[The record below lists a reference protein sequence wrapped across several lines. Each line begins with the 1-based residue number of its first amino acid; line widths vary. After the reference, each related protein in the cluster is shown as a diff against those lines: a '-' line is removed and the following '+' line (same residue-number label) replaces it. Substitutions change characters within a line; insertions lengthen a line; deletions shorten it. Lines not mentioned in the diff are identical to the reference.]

1 MSRRSPKHLNQSKCL
16 CLIKSMKRKIKVS
29 IIGCGNVG
37 VAIAADLAIRGH
49 DVTIVKTSR
58 TNESLFDK
66 IKANGNRILLKED
79 GTYKTGVVGC
89 LTHDFSNIAGADVV
103 ILTIQSTYHE
113 QVIEKMSKY
122 LYSDQIVVVVC
133 SYMSSFYFDKY
144 CKSKPVIAE
153 TTGPYLEGRIEDNDK
168 EVVFR
173 VGCRLTRSPLSV
185 YPARRADMCMRRLNR
200 LYMGFSDDYC
210 VIESGLLNPNM
221 ILHTVGSVMSIP
233 RIEYSDGDFCMY
245 REAYARKNNATLHIM
260 LSLDDEKKKVLR
272 ELGCKPI
279 DIFVAGGFLGNPIES
294 FYNYSESSDRAI
306 SPTSVRSRYIM
317 EDVGQG
323 LVLLESTAKLIG
335 VEVPVASSLINIASA
350 ALDCDFRATGRTL
363 QRLGADGYV
372 DLYRRT

>member
-1 MSRRSPKHLNQSKCL
+1 MSSKRL
-16 CLIKSMKRKIKVS
+16 RVS
-29 IIGCGNVG
+29 VIGCGNVG
-37 VAIAADLAIRGH
+37 VAIAADLAIGGH

-58 TNESLFDK
+58 TNESLFEK
-66 IKANGNRILLKED
+66 IKANGNRILLKEN
-79 GTYKTGVVGC
+79 GAYRTGVVSC

-103 ILTIQSTYHE
+103 VLTIQSTYHE

-153 TTGPYLEGRIEDNDK
+153 ATGPYLEGRIEDNDK
-168 EVVFR
+168 DVVFR

-185 YPARRADMCMRRLNR
+185 CPTRRADMCMRRLNR
-200 LYMGFSDDYC
+200 LYMGFSDDYD

-221 ILHTVGSVMSIP
+221 ILHTVGAVMSIP

-245 REAYARKNNATLHIM
+245 REAYSRKNNATLQIM
-260 LSLDDEKKKVLR
+260 LRLDDEKKRVLR
-272 ELGCKPI
+272 KMGCKPI
-279 DIFVAGGFLGNPIES
+279 DIFNAGGFLGDPMES
-294 FYNYSESSDRAI
+294 FYRYSESSDRAK
-306 SPTSVRSRYIM
+306 SPTSVRSRYIT

-323 LVLLESTAKLIG
+323 LVLLESMAKLIG
-335 VEVPVASSLINIASA
+335 VEVPVATSLIDIAGA
-350 ALDCDFRATGRTL
+350 ALDCDFRSTGRTL

-372 DLYRRT
+372 DLYRRI